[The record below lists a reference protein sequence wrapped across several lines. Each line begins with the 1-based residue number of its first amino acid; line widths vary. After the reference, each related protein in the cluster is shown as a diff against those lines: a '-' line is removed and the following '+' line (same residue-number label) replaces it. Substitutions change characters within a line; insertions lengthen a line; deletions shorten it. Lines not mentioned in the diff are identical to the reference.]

1 MCDVPTTRQT
11 SSASLLLTRP
21 RPVPPPGKVAA
32 PKAPQ
37 ARCSPPG
44 SAPSV
49 RLEMTG
55 SGAGG
60 TGSQATWQ
68 REGGGA
74 AGLPGLAPPSRP
86 REGPPL
92 SPSGPGSKGPLP
104 GLRSC
109 GRAPSHPA
117 ESGARTQYLYSE
129 C

>member
-1 MCDVPTTRQT
+1 MCDVPTTHQT

-21 RPVPPPGKVAA
+21 RPVPPPGKAAA

-74 AGLPGLAPPSRP
+74 AGLLDLAPSLPAP
-86 REGPPL
+86 RGAAPQPL
-92 SPSGPGSKGPLP
+92 
-104 GLRSC
+104 
-109 GRAPSHPA
+109 
-117 ESGARTQYLYSE
+117 GAGF
-129 C
+129 